1 MDIARCVEDN
11 RTYNAFE
18 FSALSPAEL
27 GRKRRM
33 LICDE
38 CEGPGFFRKASRS
51 GQAACFGARPH
62 APNCSAAA
70 AEAREVVTQQEDDEP
85 RLNPGAHIVVDLH
98 YGGAPVN
105 GIRGGDDA
113 NPNGASGSR
122 YVGAGGRRAAVSHRR
137 PSGLLRMLVESDA
150 FRSSEQ
156 TIEIPGHIQGIVR
169 EIFVPFEAAAAEELI
184 GQYRGYWGYV
194 TDGARGGEAKEALWL
209 NSGGR
214 QDVSILIQAEIVG
227 ELYERFGIDDVEDFA
242 GVYFLVFGYMK
253 RSVRDKYYIS
263 VDDLDACVIYSPV
276 N

>member
-1 MDIARCVEDN
+1 MDIARCIEDN

-62 APNCSAAA
+62 APDCSAAA
-70 AEAREVVTQQEDDEP
+70 AEGREVVTQQEDDEP

-98 YGGAPVN
+98 YGGTPVN
-105 GIRGGDDA
+105 GIQGDDA
-113 NPNGASGSR
+113 DNSKGAGGSR
-122 YVGAGGRRAAVSHRR
+122 YVGGGGKRAAVSHRR
-137 PSGLLRMLVESDA
+137 PSGLLRMLVESEG

-169 EIFVPFEAAAAEELI
+169 EIFIPLGAAAVDELI
-184 GQYRGYWGYV
+184 GQYRGYWGYIA
-194 TDGARGGEAKEALWL
+194 DGARGGEALWL

-214 QDVSILIQAEIVG
+214 QDVSILVHAEKID
-227 ELYERFGIDDVEDFA
+227 ELYKRFNIEDVEDFA
-242 GVYFLVFGYMK
+242 GVYFLVFGHLRK
-253 RSVRDKYYIS
+253 SARNKYYIGI
-263 VDDLDACVIYSPV
+263 DDIDACVVYSPAD
-276 N
+276 

>member
-1 MDIARCVEDN
+1 MDIARCLEDN

-18 FSALSPAEL
+18 FSALPPAEL

-62 APNCSAAA
+62 APNCGAAA
-70 AEAREVVTQQEDDEP
+70 AEAREVVTRQEDDEP

-105 GIRGGDDA
+105 GVQGVDA
-113 NPNGASGSR
+113 DNANGSGGSR
-122 YVGAGGRRAAVSHRR
+122 YVGAGGGRAAVSHRR

-169 EIFVPFEAAAAEELI
+169 EIFVPFEEAAADELV
-184 GQYRGYWGYV
+184 GQYRGYWGYI
-194 TDGARGGEAKEALWL
+194 TDGARGGEARDALWL

-214 QDVSILIQAEIVG
+214 QDVSVLVQAEFVD
-227 ELYERFGIDDVEDFA
+227 ELYERFNLEDVEDFA
-242 GVYFLVFGYMK
+242 GVYFLVFGYLK
-253 RSVRDKYYIS
+253 KSAREKYYVVVENI
-263 VDDLDACVIYSPV
+263 DACVLYSPAD
-276 N
+276 